1 MKELKKKVVKMTV
14 INEKFV
20 INTKGHTDI
29 IDLTKNIQN
38 TVYRQS
44 LQNASVL
51 VYVAG
56 STVSIT
62 NIDFEPGVLVDLPE
76 ALERMAPVGMEYH
89 HDATWHDGNGYA
101 HVRAAIIGNS
111 TMVPLIDGALQLGT
125 WQQIVLIDFDNKPRA
140 RTIHVQIVY

>member
-1 MKELKKKVVKMTV
+1 MAV

-20 INTKGHTDI
+20 VNTKGFTDI
-29 IDLTKNIQN
+29 IDITKCVQN
-38 TVYRQS
+38 SVYRHS

-62 NIDFEPGVLVDLPE
+62 NIEFEPGLLVDLPE
-76 ALERMAPVGMEYH
+76 ALDNIAPMGKDYH

-101 HVRAAIIGNS
+101 HVRASIVGNS
-111 TMVPLIDGALQLGT
+111 TTVPLIDGALQLGT
-125 WQQIVLIDFDNKPRA
+125 WQQIVLIDFDNKPRT
-140 RTIHVQIVY
+140 RNVYVQIIH

>member
-1 MKELKKKVVKMTV
+1 MDLVYKRGLKMTV

-20 INTKGHTDI
+20 INTQGHTDI
-29 IDLTKNIQN
+29 IDVTKNVQN
-38 TVYRQS
+38 SVYRQS

-62 NIDFEPGVLVDLPE
+62 NIEFEPGVLVDLPE
-76 ALERMAPVGMEYH
+76 ALEKIAPVHQDYH
-89 HDATWHDGNGYA
+89 HDETWHDGNGYA
-101 HVRAAIIGNS
+101 HVRAAIVGNS
-111 TMVPLIDGALQLGT
+111 TMIPLIDGALQLGQ
-125 WQQIVLIDFDNKPRA
+125 WQQIVLIDFDNKPRT